1 MSNDMIR
8 KATAQPAAK
17 TDAKTS
23 MQAYIKQMQGEIK
36 KALPAVM
43 TPERFTRIVLSAL
56 STNPKLGQT
65 TPQSFLAALMT
76 AAQLGMEPNTPLGQ
90 AYLIPFYNNKTHCSE
105 CQFQL
110 GYKGLIDLAY
120 RSGEVSIIRSLPGVD
135 YIENEGPIPF
145 MFNLTP
151 EQQEFYKEKFQKK
164 FDEVR
169 EKYFTGNYDLVVLDE
184 VIDAYNLGTIQKE
197 QLLEMMDKR
206 PEGTELVITGHQYG
220 MDISALTDRADYV
233 TKFVKEKHP
242 FDLGMPCRKGIEE

>member
-1 MSNDMIR
+1 MQKGCTQLYYGDG
-8 KATAQPAAK
+8 KGK
-17 TDAKTS
+17 T
-23 MQAYIKQMQGEIK
+23 
-36 KALPAVM
+36 
-43 TPERFTRIVLSAL
+43 
-56 STNPKLGQT
+56 
-65 TPQSFLAALMT
+65 T
-76 AAQLGMEPNTPLGQ
+76 AAMGHLKEPN
-90 AYLIPFYNNKTHCSE
+90 
-105 CQFQL
+105 
-110 GYKGLIDLAY
+110 
-120 RSGEVSIIRSLPGVD
+120 SGEVSIIRSLPGVD

>member
-1 MSNDMIR
+1 MQKGCTQLYYGDG
-8 KATAQPAAK
+8 KGK
-17 TDAKTS
+17 T
-23 MQAYIKQMQGEIK
+23 
-36 KALPAVM
+36 
-43 TPERFTRIVLSAL
+43 
-56 STNPKLGQT
+56 
-65 TPQSFLAALMT
+65 T
-76 AAQLGMEPNTPLGQ
+76 AAMGQIVRCVGPGFKVLVYQFLKEPN
-90 AYLIPFYNNKTHCSE
+90 
-105 CQFQL
+105 
-110 GYKGLIDLAY
+110 
-120 RSGEVSIIRSLPGVD
+120 SGEVSIIRSLPGVD

-233 TKFVKEKHP
+233 TKIVKEKHP